1 MLALIKCHISYIFN
15 KFTTYLIVVVLLI
28 CIINNIV
35 ILAFMENRL
44 SIIDISNSYNISSF
58 MISKMLL
65 VLLILFIS
73 INSYLKTQ
81 NNYSHIITNVSRV
94 KFLISKFITLMFVC
108 TGVVLIN
115 FMSLV
120 VIGKMFYINLEFNNI
135 DLIRHLLFLIL
146 LIYYLLIGTII
157 SLLFDNIYTII
168 VIYGVFLLSGEEK
181 KSFSWFNL
189 FIPNFDLINGVIIND
204 VIYLIMMICISGIL
218 CFIIYNKIDL

>member
-1 MLALIKCHISYIFN
+1 
-15 KFTTYLIVVVLLI
+15 
-28 CIINNIV
+28 
-35 ILAFMENRL
+35 
-44 SIIDISNSYNISSF
+44 
-58 MISKMLL
+58 
-65 VLLILFIS
+65 
-73 INSYLKTQ
+73 
-81 NNYSHIITNVSRV
+81 
-94 KFLISKFITLMFVC
+94 MFVC